1 MSEKQ
6 PPEASDGEAE
16 GTDPPQDPEAEV
28 RSAGE
33 PEVSGSRSG
42 SRRQRKGKSDAAVSQ
57 GPDQQV
63 DEEQDPRSSEPK
75 AEAEVETEAVHIHI
89 GGATAY
95 TDHPAIPQ
103 RFERDFKLHVLKDR
117 HARSSILHPSVN
129 PNVYDGELVSNTIRD
144 LKIWEVPETIIML
157 SAFKAAPEGTVF
169 VDIGSHV
176 GWFTMLALSY
186 GIETIA
192 IDGDK
197 RMLQALRRSA
207 KANAFDTSSDLFL
220 THTMVDEGFSLEKQ
234 HLELSENLI
243 IKIDVEGAERY
254 AVAALW
260 DHFENKTISH
270 CLMEVSPVFEPD
282 YAELLEP
289 IFKLGYR
296 CQVMPPKTPVP
307 PVVEDIPH
315 WLLRSSQRIDQF
327 RQGYLKNWVNRQHQF
342 DVVLYREDAQW
353 G

>member
-1 MSEKQ
+1 MN
-6 PPEASDGEAE
+6 EAE
-16 GTDPPQDPEAEV
+16 
-28 RSAGE
+28 
-33 PEVSGSRSG
+33 
-42 SRRQRKGKSDAAVSQ
+42 
-57 GPDQQV
+57 
-63 DEEQDPRSSEPK
+63 
-75 AEAEVETEAVHIHI
+75 EVESEAVHIHI
-89 GGATAY
+89 GGETAY

-103 RFERDFKLHVLKDR
+103 RFERDFKIHVLKDP
-117 HARSSILHPSVN
+117 HAKSTILHPSVN
-129 PNVYDGELVSNTIRD
+129 PNIYDGEVVSNTIRD

-186 GIETIA
+186 GIDTVA
-192 IDGDK
+192 IDGDE
-197 RMLQALRRSA
+197 RMLRLLERSVE
-207 KANAFDTSSDLFL
+207 ANKFRSGLVTSREFIGEGWVLPWSLDLIE
-220 THTMVDEGFSLEKQ
+220 DDA
-234 HLELSENLI
+234 NLI
-243 IKIDVEGAERY
+243 VKMDIEGAERH

-260 DHFENKTISH
+260 DYFEAGWISH
-270 CLMEVSPVFEPD
+270 CLMEVSPVFESD

-296 CQVMPPKTPVP
+296 CQVMPRKTAEP

-315 WLLRSSQRIDQF
+315 WLLRQSQRIDQF
-327 RQGYLKNWVNRQHQF
+327 RQGYLKSWVNRQRQF